1 MGERRLGVR
10 LRRAGGL
17 MGRHSWEVVVVVLK
31 FPILLKTSN
40 VMESTSK
47 TPKNNAGFWY
57 VSQVQ
62 GGDFGA
68 WVWRAGEMK
77 EGLGR
82 GEYAAI

>member
-40 VMESTSK
+40 VMETTSK
-47 TPKNNAGFWY
+47 TPKNNAGFWCLKFR
-57 VSQVQ
+57 VAILVPGFGEQ
-62 GGDFGA
+62 G
-68 WVWRAGEMK
+68 R
-77 EGLGR
+77 
-82 GEYAAI
+82 